1 MYRDSDPEVRV
12 YGVPQDEHISHTLRV
27 YALAVLFALVALIQ
41 WIIVGVFLKT
51 EGLQRMPK
59 DLYGWWLI
67 CTFIGISTL
76 AWTATGRKFP
86 INVLL
91 IATIVEG
98 SSIYIL
104 MEQQHTSGVLPNFYI
119 NVIVVA
125 LVVGSCFWGAY
136 FPMRLVPG
144 DLLLSLLVAVANIL
158 IIAFFVNSYFIHNMS
173 FYTLVR
179 NYFALVA
186 VSMVMYTATIIHDR
200 QFDVP
205 KNEYLFLS
213 VLLFFAY
220 MILQER
226 ILALSL
232 QHYDL
237 GCDSII

>member
-1 MYRDSDPEVRV
+1 MNRDPDPEVRV
-12 YGVPQDEHISHTLRV
+12 YGMPQDENISHALRV
-27 YALAVLFALVALIQ
+27 YALAVLFALVAQ
-41 WIIVGVFLKT
+41 VQRIIVGVFIER

-86 INVLL
+86 INMIL

-104 MEQQHTSGVLPNFYI
+104 MDQKHTPGILPNFYI
-119 NVIVVA
+119 TVIVVA

-144 DLLLSLLVAVANIL
+144 DLLLSLLVAVANIM
-158 IIAFFVNSYFIHNMS
+158 IIAFFVNSYFIHNKS
-173 FYTLVR
+173 FYTVVR

-186 VSMVMYTATIIHDR
+186 ISMVMYTATIIHDR

-220 MILQER
+220 MILHER

-237 GCDSII
+237 DCDIII